1 MLWRASVLDP
11 RGLFLISVKESSD
24 PLRKLVIN
32 LFGKATLLRTW
43 ELKSLGLKP
52 RWTPSLTETAQKR
65 IKEQHKW
72 RTPGKEGWDA
82 ECAVLGYSSALTAKE
97 PFGS

>member
-1 MLWRASVLDP
+1 MLRRASVFDL
-11 RGLFLISVKESSD
+11 RGLFLVSAKESSN

-52 RWTPSLTETAQKR
+52 RWTLSLNEVAQKR

-72 RTPGKEGWDA
+72 RTPGEEEWDA
-82 ECAVLGYSSALTAKE
+82 ECAVPGYSLAKE